1 MVSGGYDPADL
12 DTALEALLDEDEIP
26 EYLTHEEWDAYRRGD
41 ESLVDL
47 LDGPEISQI
56 LQKKASEIEAT
67 E

>member
-1 MVSGGYDPADL
+1 MVSGGYDPSDL
-12 DTALEALLDEDEIP
+12 DTALEALLSEDEIP
-26 EYLTHEEWDAYRRGD
+26 EYLSDEEWDSYQRGD

-56 LQKKASEIEAT
+56 LQNKASEIENT

>member
-26 EYLTHEEWDAYRRGD
+26 EYLTDEEWDAYRRGD